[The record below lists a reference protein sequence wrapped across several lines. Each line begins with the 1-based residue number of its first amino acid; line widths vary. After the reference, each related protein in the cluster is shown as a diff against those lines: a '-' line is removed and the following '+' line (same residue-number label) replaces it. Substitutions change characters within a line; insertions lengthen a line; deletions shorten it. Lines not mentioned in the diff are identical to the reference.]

1 MADFVKSQ
9 GHVRLYQA
17 IGSFKPVAHRLSAW
31 FQRLAGRRASDIEL
45 MQRISAS
52 KKHYHLKDDPWF
64 LLEAD
69 RQGW

>member
-1 MADFVKSQ
+1 MADFVKTQ

-17 IGSFKPVAHRLSAW
+17 TEAFKPVAHRFSAVLR
-31 FQRLAGRRASDIEL
+31 RLAGTRASDIEL

-64 LLEAD
+64 LLDAM
-69 RQGW
+69 RHVC